1 MKTYKQL
8 MEVMSMSD
16 MNKITGGTE
25 AQRKIAQDRQRRREA
40 KSKGFDP
47 NKDVLADKSSVKKPA
62 PATKASAE
70 KDPLKQAHDKAMA
83 KTSGQKA
90 LPPSGSIEKTRKPDL
105 RKSQIGKW
113 AEGSKKAPGALA
125 KKAATGLRKQEPIKQ
140 VDVKDVTQ
148 PKKKGN
154 VSTPVPD
161 KVYPAAK
168 KNEQDPKKKGNLGK
182 HLKGIAKGA
191 ASDAKKVA
199 GKGLDLAK
207 KGLSMGSEGEVDTY
221 GEGPKQGLQ
230 QRGNQVSS

>member
-1 MKTYKQL
+1 MK
-8 MEVMSMSD
+8 D

-40 KSKGFDP
+40 KNKGFDP

-70 KDPLKQAHDKAMA
+70 KDPLKQAHNKAMA
-83 KTSGQKA
+83 KTSGLAKTGQKA
-90 LPPSGSIEKTRKPDL
+90 LPPSDKGGNIEKRKPDL

-168 KNEQDPKKKGNLGK
+168 RNEQDPKKKGNLGK
-182 HLKGIAKGA
+182 HLRNIGSGA
-191 ASDAKKVA
+191 ANA
-199 GKGLDLAK
+199 AK
-207 KGLSMGSEGEVDTY
+207 KGLGKLKDAALNANPEGVGTS
-221 GEGPKQGLQ
+221 GEGSHSGVQ
-230 QRGNQVSS
+230 QRNKGLAN